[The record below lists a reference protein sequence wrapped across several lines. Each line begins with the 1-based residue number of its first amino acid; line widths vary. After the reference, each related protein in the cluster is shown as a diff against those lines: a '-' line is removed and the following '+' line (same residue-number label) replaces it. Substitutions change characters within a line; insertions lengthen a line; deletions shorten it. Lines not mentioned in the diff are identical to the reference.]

1 MSNKPNKQF
10 EFEKDI
16 ENSMREGMPYIYV
29 LIIYRK

>member
-16 ENSMREGMPYIYV
+16 ENSMREGIYISMFFYY
-29 LIIYRK
+29 I